1 MNERRITS
9 RELSNA
15 IKQGSRDV
23 TALVLRYTAA

>member
-1 MNERRITS
+1 MNERRIT